1 MEIQPD
7 FKDVLALFNAHHV
20 DYVIVGAHAL
30 AHHGA
35 ARMTGDLD
43 ILVRPDSE
51 NARRVLEALNEFGF
65 GSVGLK
71 LADFSQP
78 DSVVQ
83 LGVAPV
89 RIDIVTSLT
98 GISWDEV
105 AAGRVAGTYG
115 NVDTYYIGR
124 EQFVLNKRA
133 VGRKKDLADLEAI
146 GED

>member
-7 FKDVLALFNAHHV
+7 FKDVLVLFNDHRV

-43 ILVRPDSE
+43 ILVRPDPE
-51 NARRVLEALNEFGF
+51 NAQRVLAALDEFGF
-65 GSVGLK
+65 GSLGLRIE
-71 LADFSQP
+71 DFSQP
-78 DSVVQ
+78 DNVVQ
-83 LGVAPV
+83 LGVAPD

-98 GISWDEV
+98 GVSW
-105 AAGRVAGTYG
+105 AQIAKGRVTGTYG
-115 NVDTYYIGR
+115 DVEVSYIGR
-124 EQFVLNKRA
+124 EEFVLNKRA

-146 GED
+146 GEE